1 MWEYEQPV
9 KIIFGNGSIDKL
21 GEIIKNNGYKRG
33 LLVTSKFFIKS
44 GLAEELKE
52 DSENEIID
60 IFSEVE
66 ANPTINNVDNCAENI
81 RKNNIGFIVALGGGS
96 VIDCAKASG
105 AVALTNNSIKKYHGT
120 NLNLTSESI
129 PIIAIPTTS
138 GTGSEVTCV
147 SVITDMELGTKIPI
161 NSNGFYPKIA
171 LIDPELTYSLPANI
185 TASTGID
192 VLCHA
197 VEGYWS
203 NNHQPI
209 CDALAVHSAR
219 LVFNYLERA
228 YVNPKD
234 REAREKLAESSIIAG
249 LSFTLPKT
257 TSSHACS
264 FLLTSKYNIP
274 HGEACGLT
282 LDYFTR
288 LNGEKDERVKE
299 FSRLL
304 GFKDANEMADN
315 IYRLKKNIGLLADL
329 KHLKLTDKDILE
341 LVEKSKNANLMNN
354 PIHIS
359 EDILLKMYTTFK

>member
-9 KIIFGNGSIDKL
+9 KIIFGNGSINKL

-44 GLAEELKE
+44 GLAEKLKE
-52 DSENEIID
+52 DSQNEIIE
-60 IFSEVE
+60 IFSEIE
-66 ANPTINNVDNCAENI
+66 ANPTITNVDNCTEYI
-81 RKNNIGFIVALGGGS
+81 RKNNIEFIVALGGGS
-96 VIDCAKASG
+96 VMDCAKASG
-105 AVALTNNSIKKYHGT
+105 TVALTNESIKKYLGT
-120 NLNLTSESI
+120 NLSLPSENI

-147 SVITDMELGTKIPI
+147 SVITDKDLGEKTPI
-161 NSNGFYPKIA
+161 NSNNFYPKIA

-203 NNHQPI
+203 KKHQPI

-219 LVFNYLERA
+219 LVFEYLERA
-228 YVNPKD
+228 YLNPNDK
-234 REAREKLAESSIIAG
+234 EAKEKLSEASIIAG

-282 LDYFTR
+282 LDYFTKV
-288 LNGEKDERVKE
+288 NGEKDERVRE
-299 FSRLL
+299 FARLL

-315 IYRLKKNIGLLADL
+315 IYRLKKKVGLLVDL
-329 KHLKLTDKDILE
+329 KHLELTDKDIFE
-341 LVEKSKNANLMNN
+341 LVEKSKNANLLNN
-354 PIHIS
+354 PIYIS
-359 EDILLKMYTTFK
+359 EDILLKMYTTFR